1 MISNNTSMPT
11 TDDELQKNTV
21 GELKPHNAPIT
32 LVEYDSSCLNCLS
45 RDRTGFIQYSAAK
58 RCKQNM
64 WAQPRFLGFVQ
75 SQSSIYCWLLRI
87 LLMSHPTFQRWQRPD
102 MCYRFENLT
111 GLSIVCLKDR
121 IPILICMCSVWAH
134 QRLIECYASVIGCGL
149 MILIGTNMHK
159 SNEAWQRI
167 NGGMS
172 STMRML
178 KHQQYRKS

>member
-1 MISNNTSMPT
+1 MMSCKRIRLVVKDSA
-11 TDDELQKNTV
+11 DE
-21 GELKPHNAPIT
+21 
-32 LVEYDSSCLNCLS
+32 SSYVPVLE
-45 RDRTGFIQYSAAK
+45 AA
-58 RCKQNM
+58 
-64 WAQPRFLGFVQ
+64 
-75 SQSSIYCWLLRI
+75 
-87 LLMSHPTFQRWQRPD
+87 D

-111 GLSIVCLKDR
+111 GLSIVCIKDR

-134 QRLIECYASVIGCGL
+134 QRLIECYASVIGSGL

-178 KHQQYRKS
+178 KHQ

>member
-32 LVEYDSSCLNCLS
+32 LVEYDSSWPELFEQESNRIHSVLGSKALQIEHVGSTSIPGLC
-45 RDRTGFIQYSAAK
+45 AK
-58 RCKQNM
+58 
-64 WAQPRFLGFVQ
+64 P
-75 SQSSIYCWLLRI
+75 IIDI
-87 LLMSHPTFQRWQRPD
+87 LLVVKDSADESSYIPALAAAGYVLQIREPD
-102 MCYRFENLT
+102 WFEHRLF
-111 GLSIVCLKDR
+111 KDR

-178 KHQQYRKS
+178 KHQ

>member
-1 MISNNTSMPT
+1 MTAKKKKIIVFAVVAAVLLALIIWTAWGNTALELNTYTISSDRLPEAF
-11 TDDELQKNTV
+11 DGYRIAHVSDL
-21 GELKPHNAPIT
+21 HNA
-32 LVEYDSSCLNCLS
+32 EMGKDN
-45 RDRTGFIQYSAAK
+45 DK
-58 RCKQNM
+58 
-64 WAQPRFLGFVQ
+64 
-75 SQSSIYCWLLRI
+75 LLDMLREAE
-87 LLMSHPTFQRWQRPD
+87 PD

-178 KHQQYRKS
+178 KHQ